1 MPSFSPS
8 DLTGILP
15 PMVTPFDAVNEEI
28 DEAALRQ
35 DIRYMIEVG
44 KVHGIVVGGSTGEG
58 HTLTTEELRHLVKIT
73 IDEVSGDLPVV
84 AGIIVDSTR
93 QAIERV
99 RALADLDVAALQV
112 TPVHYLFRPSDEL
125 MQQHFAAI
133 ADASDVPLF
142 IYNVVPWSYLSP
154 SLLTKIITEV
164 DGVMGVKQSA
174 QDLRSLAD
182 LLLLLDGRGVVF
194 SALDGL
200 MYPSFVL
207 KPAGIIAGI
216 LSTAPNLCVQLW
228 DAVKADDHTTALE
241 LHNKLLRIWMA
252 IEGGNM
258 CAKIKTSLELQGRA
272 KSVSRMPM
280 TPTSEQEKEAIRDA
294 LASAG
299 LI

>member
-1 MPSFSPS
+1 MSTFVPS

-28 DEAALRQ
+28 DGAALRQ

-58 HTLTTEELRHLVKIT
+58 HTLTTEELRHLVRIT

-99 RALADLDVAALQV
+99 RALADLDVTALQV
-112 TPVHYLFRPSDEL
+112 TPVHYLFRPSDEM
-125 MQQHFAAI
+125 MQRHFAAI

-154 SLLTKIITEV
+154 QLLTKIITEV

-182 LLLLLDGRGVVF
+182 LLLLLDCRGVVF

-228 DAVKADDHTTALE
+228 DAVKADDHLTALE
-241 LHNKLLRIWMA
+241 LHHKLLRIWMA

-258 CAKIKTSLELQGRA
+258 CAKIKTSLALQGRA

-280 TPTSEQEKEAIRDA
+280 TPTSEQEKESIRDA
-294 LASAG
+294 LTSAG

>member
-28 DEAALRQ
+28 DEASLRQ
-35 DIRYMIEVG
+35 DLRYMIEVG